1 MNKMRKRLILAET
14 VVAGLTGFVAVLTI
28 FWRDWLEVLFRADP
42 DHHNGTA
49 EFAIIAGLAV
59 TSLLLGC
66 IARWQV
72 VRWRRAAA
80 LTH

>member
-1 MNKMRKRLILAET
+1 MNQMRKRLIVAET
-14 VVAGLTGFVAVLTI
+14 AVAGLAGFLAILTI
-28 FWRDWLEVLFRADP
+28 FWRDWLEVLFGADP

-49 EFAIIAGLAV
+49 ELAIIAVLAV
-59 TSLLLGC
+59 TSLLLGS

-80 LTH
+80 LTQ